1 VPFEKGAI
9 RLGQTLGETADVDP
23 LVDPVDPNPDVT
35 NLDRCSLG
43 SLDEFIG
50 LQPRSIPIVVVREP
64 PGNRVDRTARLNRK
78 SPSEMSDRCLAA
90 LAVLTQQLPTAF
102 RRATPTEVVAFYFA
116 NAHALT
122 PDRSNDQR
130 LRVDGNLDV

>member
-1 VPFEKGAI
+1 
-9 RLGQTLGETADVDP
+9 
-23 LVDPVDPNPDVT
+23 
-35 NLDRCSLG
+35 
-43 SLDEFIG
+43 
-50 LQPRSIPIVVVREP
+50 
-64 PGNRVDRTARLNRK
+64 
-78 SPSEMSDRCLAA
+78 MSDRCLAA